1 MGGAEDPFYSEER
14 GRSREGLDDL
24 NQLRGKKL
32 FVLVWAMGKRSR
44 VLKMSAKKKK
54 VEKKGGVQLEK
65 VWKSLN

>member
-54 VEKKGGVQLEK
+54 
-65 VWKSLN
+65 S